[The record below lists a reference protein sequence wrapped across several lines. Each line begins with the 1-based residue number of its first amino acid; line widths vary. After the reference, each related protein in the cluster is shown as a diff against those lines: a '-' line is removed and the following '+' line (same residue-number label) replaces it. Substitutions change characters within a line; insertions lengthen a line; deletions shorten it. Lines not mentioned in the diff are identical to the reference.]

1 MTGLRR
7 TRGEEDVAMVLG
19 STKELGKR
27 KNGDFSTSQE
37 RNSAHWGQKASND
50 KGLVAIS
57 ETALRF
63 RLCWCF

>member
-1 MTGLRR
+1 MTGLCR
-7 TRGEEDVAMVLG
+7 TRGEEDVAMV
-19 STKELGKR
+19 TKELGKR